1 MRFIAHMRYGMD
13 FRAVLRLIEE
23 DFSRENIRWALIG
36 GFALGALGIHR
47 ATIDL
52 DFIIHSGD
60 LEKVDKIMRTHDY
73 RCVYKSDEVA
83 QYVCQAKIFG
93 EIDFILAH
101 RNISYKMLER
111 AQDKEIFSRTVKVL
125 RPEDIIGLKIQALA
139 NDETRVSKEY
149 SDIESLLGLYKK
161 DLDWALL
168 EEYFRLF
175 DLGHKYQE
183 YKNKYYAE
191 RAR

>member
-1 MRFIAHMRYGMD
+1 MD
-13 FRAVLRLIEE
+13 FRAVLSLVEN

-36 GFALGALGIHR
+36 GFALGALGVHR

-60 LEKVDKIMRTHDY
+60 LEKVDKIMLAHDY
-73 RCVYKSDEVA
+73 RCVYKSNEVA
-83 QYVCQAKIFG
+83 QYVNQVKVFG

-101 RNISYKMLER
+101 RNISYKMLKR
-111 AQDKEIFSRTVKVL
+111 AQSKEIFSRTVKVL
-125 RPEDIIGLKIQALA
+125 RPEDVIGLKIQALS
-139 NDETRVSKEY
+139 NDETRASKEY
-149 SDIESLLGLYKK
+149 ADIESLLGLYKIN
-161 DLDWALL
+161 LDWALL

-183 YKNKYYAE
+183 YKDKYYA
-191 RAR
+191 

>member
-1 MRFIAHMRYGMD
+1 MD
-13 FRAVLRLIEE
+13 FRTVLRLIEK

-36 GFALGALGIHR
+36 GFALGALGVHR

-52 DFIIHSGD
+52 DFIIHRGD
-60 LEKVDKIMRTHDY
+60 WEKVDKIMKTHTY
-73 RCVYKSDEVA
+73 RCAYKSDEVA

-101 RNISYKMLER
+101 RNISCKMLER
-111 AQDKEIFSRTVKVL
+111 AQEKEIFSRTVKVL
-125 RPEDIIGLKIQALA
+125 RPEDVIGLKIQALA
-139 NDETRVSKEY
+139 NDETRASREY

-161 DLDWALL
+161 ELDWALV
-168 EEYFRLF
+168 EEYFSLF

-183 YKNKYYAE
+183 YKKRYYA
-191 RAR
+191 

>member
-1 MRFIAHMRYGMD
+1 MD

-36 GFALGALGIHR
+36 GFALGALGVHR

-52 DFIIHSGD
+52 DFIIHRGD
-60 LEKVDKIMRTHDY
+60 LEKVDKIMRIHGY
-73 RCVYKSDEVA
+73 QCVYKSDEVA

-125 RPEDIIGLKIQALA
+125 RPEDVIGLKIQALA
-139 NDETRVSKEY
+139 NDETRTSQEY
-149 SDIESLLGLYKK
+149 FDIESLLGLYKK
-161 DLDWALL
+161 NLDWPLL
-168 EEYFRLF
+168 EEYFTLF

-183 YKNKYYAE
+183 YKNKYYA
-191 RAR
+191 

>member
-1 MRFIAHMRYGMD
+1 
-13 FRAVLRLIEE
+13 
-23 DFSRENIRWALIG
+23 
-36 GFALGALGIHR
+36 
-47 ATIDL
+47 
-52 DFIIHSGD
+52 
-60 LEKVDKIMRTHDY
+60 MRTHDY

-175 DLGHKYQE
+175 DLGHKYQNTKINTMLSE
-183 YKNKYYAE
+183 QDKKELLEMAHSE
-191 RAR
+191 RIREDFRIMAGNRHNPF